1 MNIEKEEPKQMIAGI
16 YIRVSTED
24 QAREGFSL
32 GEQQERLEDLCKFKR
47 FNVHKIYQ
55 DAGISAKDMEHRPGF
70 QEMVEKMDS
79 KLKEIDKSYIMS
91 FSGIYDHTV
100 VMFVM
105 SKVMEFTKEEQ
116 NRIAM
121 YLVNSI

>member
-1 MNIEKEEPKQMIAGI
+1 MLNREEYIINMIKEMDIKDKLRLGIAMFSSSYTNISYNKKEM
-16 YIRVSTED
+16 
-24 QAREGFSL
+24 F
-32 GEQQERLEDLCKFKR
+32 
-47 FNVHKIYQ
+47 
-55 DAGISAKDMEHRPGF
+55 
-70 QEMVEKMDS
+70 EKMDNQ
-79 KLKEIDKSYIMS
+79 LKKIDSTYIMS
-91 FSGIYDHTV
+91 FSGIYDHKV

>member
-1 MNIEKEEPKQMIAGI
+1 MDNQLK
-16 YIRVSTED
+16 
-24 QAREGFSL
+24 
-32 GEQQERLEDLCKFKR
+32 
-47 FNVHKIYQ
+47 KI
-55 DAGISAKDMEHRPGF
+55 DDT
-70 QEMVEKMDS
+70 
-79 KLKEIDKSYIMS
+79 YIMS

-105 SKVMEFTKEEQ
+105 SKVMEFAKEEQ

>member
-1 MNIEKEEPKQMIAGI
+1 MLLTCIFSYNLHLLYRIAFN
-16 YIRVSTED
+16 
-24 QAREGFSL
+24 FSL
-32 GEQQERLEDLCKFKR
+32 DGKK
-47 FNVHKIYQ
+47 
-55 DAGISAKDMEHRPGF
+55 
-70 QEMVEKMDS
+70 EMVEKMDS

>member
-1 MNIEKEEPKQMIAGI
+1 MFNREEYIINMIKEMNINDKLRLGVDMFSSSFINTSYNKKEM
-16 YIRVSTED
+16 
-24 QAREGFSL
+24 F
-32 GEQQERLEDLCKFKR
+32 
-47 FNVHKIYQ
+47 
-55 DAGISAKDMEHRPGF
+55 
-70 QEMVEKMDS
+70 EKMDN
-79 KLKEIDKSYIMS
+79 KLKKIDNTYVMS

>member
-1 MNIEKEEPKQMIAGI
+1 M
-16 YIRVSTED
+16 
-24 QAREGFSL
+24 FSSL
-32 GEQQERLEDLCKFKR
+32 FINTSYNKK
-47 FNVHKIYQ
+47 
-55 DAGISAKDMEHRPGF
+55 
-70 QEMVEKMDS
+70 EMVEKMDS